1 MKKILRLLAVLLL
14 SISFANAAVS
24 LNVESSI
31 VRAGTPVVIRAES
44 NSPAQL
50 IIFDR
55 AGRPI
60 YKATIYGRSII
71 NYSFNDRG
79 VYIVLLRD
87 AFQNVRKV
95 ILVVPN

>member
-1 MKKILRLLAVLLL
+1 MAVLLL

-44 NSPAQL
+44 SSPSEL
-50 IIFDR
+50 VIFDR

-60 YKATIYGRSII
+60 YRAVVYGRSVF
-71 NYSFNDRG
+71 NYSFTERG